1 VERGSSSNSN
11 GPQTTQAA
19 AASSSSIER
28 KRTYNM
34 SLDPPTYLASLQ
46 SNIRQRPIPW
56 DGAVRAGTLTE
67 DQLAKIRAV
76 DKVKKDAR
84 KQTVEADLDGY
95 RQLFVG
101 GPGKKSVLEL
111 AAKQQNVVQYILVL
125 LSDLL
130 ESAYLPPS
138 SSCISQGAS
147 VLPAIGYHRPY
158 PPAIGVEA
166 PANTKRTTC
175 RPPSSNIPR

>member
-1 VERGSSSNSN
+1 
-11 GPQTTQAA
+11 
-19 AASSSSIER
+19 
-28 KRTYNM
+28 M

-84 KQTVEADLDGY
+84 KQTVEADLDDY

-130 ESAYLPPS
+130 ESAYMPPS
-138 SSCISQGAS
+138 SSCISQEAS
-147 VLPAIGYHRPY
+147 VLHVIFYHRPHH
-158 PPAIGVEA
+158 PLAIGVEA
-166 PANTKRTTC
+166 PNVQPAAL
-175 RPPSSNIPR
+175 RPPSYLETAALAHL